1 MEVPKTLY
9 KYVIPDRIDILNN
22 RYIRFTQPSA
32 LNDPFELLP
41 MFEELF
47 PENIVMETILNP
59 PFEYIEEALGK
70 QYENLSSEQKTQISL
85 EQLISIIRKNPQ
97 LVKNIL
103 KEIEPT
109 LSKEVKEF
117 TPKAKDMLSEMLQTN
132 LGILS
137 LSETIENPLLWSH
150 YAFAH
155 KGFAIEFDTAH
166 DFFNRRR
173 SDKDELFHLR
183 KVKYENRSS
192 LGRTLIDLDGDDLL
206 ITKDK
211 SWTYEDEWR
220 ILVPLESADK
230 VLDVDNDKIFLFEV
244 PPSAI
249 TAIILGGR
257 TSSSL
262 HEELKCCLESLDMQ
276 HIKLKRAE
284 LNITNQQIQVN
295 EL

>member
-1 MEVPKTLY
+1 MEIPNALY
-9 KYVIPDRIDILNN
+9 KYVIPDRIDILKN
-22 RYIRFTQPSA
+22 RYIRFTQASA

-47 PENIVMETILNP
+47 PKNIVKETILNP

-70 QYENLSSEQKTQISL
+70 QYENLSSEQKTQISVVL
-85 EQLISIIRKNPQ
+85 ENPQ
-97 LVKNIL
+97 VMENIL

-109 LSKEVKEF
+109 LSKEVDDF
-117 TPKAKDMLSEMLQTN
+117 APKAKDMLLKLLQTSI
-132 LGILS
+132 GILS
-137 LSETIENPLLWSH
+137 LSETIENLLLWSH
-150 YAFAH
+150 YAFSH
-155 KGFAIEFDTAH
+155 KGFAIEFDTTH

-173 SDKDELFHLR
+173 SGKDELFHLR

-220 ILVPLESADK
+220 MLVPLESADK
-230 VLDVDNDKIFLFEV
+230 VLDVESDKIFLFEI
-244 PPSAI
+244 PSSAI
-249 TAIILGGR
+249 TAIIVGAK
-257 TSSSL
+257 TSTSFY
-262 HEELKCCLESLDMQ
+262 EELKCCLESLHMQ

-284 LNITNQQIQVN
+284 LNTTNQKIQIN
-295 EL
+295 D